1 MDLGL
6 NIEIDDCELVEDEV
20 KLDPQDEA
28 FLKSQSGSKELSFG
42 GPQDKPTAIAAFN
55 THRQVAAQKLGME
68 FFNMGEE
75 ALEEFQERETYNGI
89 FQDAVIVVYLCVHPL
104 SVAKKALRVP
114 AKVMGEALTW
124 AESCDVRV
132 GNTRHAEL
140 LSAFGEI
147 IGEIIASVAEIDE
160 TGMESRDDSL
170 GK

>member
-6 NIEIDDCELVEDEV
+6 NMEIKDGELVEEEI

-42 GPQDKPTAIAAFN
+42 GPGGKPTALSAFN

-89 FQDAVIVVYLCVHPL
+89 FQDAVIVVYLCAHPI

-124 AESCDVRV
+124 AENCDVRV

-140 LSAFGEI
+140 LSAFGDI
-147 IGEIIASVAEIDE
+147 IGEIISSVAEIDE